1 MAPCMN
7 LALASELGWAEAHAH
22 NIEAYMDCRDRYE
35 TLIEAIR

>member
-1 MAPCMN
+1 MDLV
-7 LALASELGWAEAHAH
+7 LAADVGWIEAHAH